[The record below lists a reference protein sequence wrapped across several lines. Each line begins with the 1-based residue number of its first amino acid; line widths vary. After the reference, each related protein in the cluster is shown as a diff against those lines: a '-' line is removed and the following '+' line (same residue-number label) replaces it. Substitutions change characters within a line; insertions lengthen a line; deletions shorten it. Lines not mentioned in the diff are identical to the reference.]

1 MRGKKPKVE
10 NNKNELIRIDS
21 LLDTSD
27 EIDINSDNFNK
38 IMFIYSV
45 GIKELQTKIEI
56 MKDEFKIFY
65 DYDLIDHVQTRI
77 KSIDSIKKKMQD
89 RGLKFTYKEMIQ
101 YINDI
106 AGVRIICPMQ
116 KDIFSIRNLIEQLPG
131 IRILKEKDYVTN
143 PKKSGYSSYHLVL
156 EVTIVLSQK
165 KLYVKVEVQIR
176 TMAMDFWAS
185 LEHRIKYKSTKQL
198 TKAESK
204 DLVNYAKMV
213 RKLDNK
219 MMLIHGGN

>member
-1 MRGKKPKVE
+1 MKRKNKKEEVTNLAKVE
-10 NNKNELIRIDS
+10 KYIDYNKKLEADDKTFEKL
-21 LLDTSD
+21 
-27 EIDINSDNFNK
+27 
-38 IMFIYSV
+38 MFIYSTA
-45 GIKELQTKIEI
+45 IKELQTKIEI

-131 IRILKEKDYVTN
+131 IRISKEKDYVTN

-156 EVTIVLSQK
+156 EVPIVLSQK

>member
-1 MRGKKPKVE
+1 MREKKPKVE
-10 NNKNELIRIDS
+10 NNKNELIRIES
-21 LLDTSD
+21 LLDTND

-45 GIKELQTKIEI
+45 GIKELQTRIEI

-77 KSIDSIKKKMQD
+77 KSIESIKKKMQD

-116 KDIFSIRNLIEQLPG
+116 KDIFSIRNLIEELPG

-156 EVTIVLSQK
+156 EVPIVLSQK

-185 LEHRIKYKSTKQL
+185 LEHRIKYKSNKQL

-204 DLVNYAKMV
+204 DLITYAKMV

-219 MMLIHGGN
+219 MMLIHEGN

>member
-1 MRGKKPKVE
+1 MKGKKPKIE
-10 NNKNELIRIDS
+10 NNKNELIRIES
-21 LLDTSD
+21 LLDTND

-77 KSIDSIKKKMQD
+77 KSIESIKKKMQD

-116 KDIFSIRNLIEQLPG
+116 KDIFSIRNLIEELPG

-156 EVTIVLSQK
+156 EVPIVLSQK

-185 LEHRIKYKSTKQL
+185 LEHRIKYKSNKQL

-204 DLVNYAKMV
+204 DLITYAKMV

-219 MMLIHGGN
+219 MMLIHEGN

>member
-1 MRGKKPKVE
+1 MKGKKPKIE
-10 NNKNELIRIDS
+10 NNKNELIRIES
-21 LLDTSD
+21 LLDTND

-77 KSIDSIKKKMQD
+77 KSIESIKKKMQD

-116 KDIFSIRNLIEQLPG
+116 KDIFSIRNLIEELSG

-156 EVTIVLSQK
+156 EVPIVLSQK

-185 LEHRIKYKSTKQL
+185 LEHRIKYKSNKQL

-204 DLVNYAKMV
+204 DLITYAKMV

-219 MMLIHGGN
+219 MMLIHEGN